1 MGHSH
6 VQLALALV
14 EVGGSRAARRSAG
27 QEVAARHGPHGCINP
42 GSVGQ
47 PRDRDPRA
55 AWLLLDGEGE
65 WARFMRTEYAIER
78 AQSDIRAAGLPIRLA
93 ERLSRGL

>member
-1 MGHSH
+1 
-6 VQLALALV
+6 VQLDTNPRL
-14 EVGGSRAARRSAG
+14 
-27 QEVAARHGPHGCINP
+27 INP

-65 WARFMRTEYAIER
+65 WARFMRSEYPIEQ